1 MPRTKYIPA
10 PNPAYAQAPKRYSVY
25 GSNVTPPQGVLNGK
39 LPAGRTS
46 QPAVPSISSAQAFS
60 TMPKT
65 QSALAR
71 KSLNNQKLA
80 MYNQMTKN
88 LDLSVFAPEGLTYL
102 NKLGI
107 KVAKLPKNN
116 QAASIKKELSRI
128 KNMDSQEASNL
139 RAALQDMLKNLKGNN
154 ASLYRFGGK
163 K

>member
-1 MPRTKYIPA
+1 
-10 PNPAYAQAPKRYSVY
+10 
-25 GSNVTPPQGVLNGK
+25 
-39 LPAGRTS
+39 
-46 QPAVPSISSAQAFS
+46 
-60 TMPKT
+60 MPKT

-71 KSLNNQKLA
+71 KSLNDQKLA

-116 QAASIKKELSRI
+116 QAAGIKKELSRI
-128 KNMDSQEASNL
+128 KNMESQEASNL